1 VSARR
6 AVAIG
11 GGHGLSRT
19 LRALAP
25 IVDEVTAVVTV
36 ADDGGSSGRLRR
48 DLGVLPP
55 GDLRMAV
62 AALAAR
68 DELAA
73 LLQYRFARGE
83 LQGHSLGNL
92 VLVAMQ
98 DLAGGDLVTADED
111 IVTLGEVS
119 ARLAD
124 GWTSRVQVS
133 VVTGQPERVRA
144 GEETAT
150 AAVGLALSSLEH
162 EELLGAAQTEGLRR
176 LLLEVIQAALPDAEV
191 ERVLVTGLV
200 VG

>member
-1 VSARR
+1 MGAWRMTAGVLAT
-6 AVAIG
+6 AG
-11 GGHGLSRT
+11 T
-19 LRALAP
+19 LVLGAWWSTDR
-25 IVDEVTAVVTV
+25 DEDVL
-36 ADDGGSSGRLRR
+36 RLR
-48 DLGVLPP
+48 
-55 GDLRMAV
+55 
-62 AALAAR
+62 
-68 DELAA
+68 
-73 LLQYRFARGE
+73 
-83 LQGHSLGNL
+83 
-92 VLVAMQ
+92 
-98 DLAGGDLVTADED
+98 GGDLVTADED

-191 ERVLVTGLV
+191 ERVLVTGLM